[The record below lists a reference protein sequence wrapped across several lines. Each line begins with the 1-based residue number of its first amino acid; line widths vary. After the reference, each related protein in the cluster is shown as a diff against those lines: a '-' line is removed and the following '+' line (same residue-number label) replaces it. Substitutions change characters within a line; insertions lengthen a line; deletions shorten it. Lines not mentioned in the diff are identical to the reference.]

1 MFNLIL
7 EFSLQDI
14 MIDPSTKKFHH
25 SLTSLIQK
33 QHESLLMPFHK
44 MKKVPSHMQSSDE
57 SCVISIYELKF
68 THFITQL
75 KIHFAKLKFC
85 LFFGKRQ
92 QSIHMCLY
100 VNSHKQ
106 CLSNIPSWCA
116 PLSWHFQLQFSLDA
130 CTNEFFDA
138 IFCCTMK
145 VHNWLFLTIL
155 LFQNMDCNGFT
166 ISIPYSSGL
175 TQITA
180 NFIIRS
186 FGYAV
191 LLATSE
197 KRKVANNRR
206 YVRPKYHVD
215 HKK

>member
-1 MFNLIL
+1 
-7 EFSLQDI
+7 
-14 MIDPSTKKFHH
+14 
-25 SLTSLIQK
+25 
-33 QHESLLMPFHK
+33 MPFHK

-57 SCVISIYELKF
+57 SCVILICELKF
-68 THFITQL
+68 TFNYKMKIQL
-75 KIHFAKLKFC
+75 SKLKYC
-85 LFFGKRQ
+85 LKLVKGNKIFICVCKW
-92 QSIHMCLY
+92 IHIT
-100 VNSHKQ
+100 
-106 CLSNIPSWCA
+106 IPNWNL